1 MRTRSNSATLRCSR
15 FALHMPACS
24 CVGFQRLP
32 CNTTGSALARNGFGP
47 EWLWP
52 GMALARNGFG
62 PEWLWPGMALAR
74 NGSSKLGSA
83 GFLVHWTNHTGIA
96 DSTSTSGDPFGIPLS
111 ITDQYLSALHQTST
125 TSRYSW
131 TPLKTPSR
139 AVECPAARQAAGRC
153 GPAGA
158 RHAGFGLLRAP
169 SRLGPLRILLHCSNL
184 R

>member
-52 GMALARNGFG
+52 GMALARNG
-62 PEWLWPGMALAR
+62 
-74 NGSSKLGSA
+74 SSKLGSA

-96 DSTSTSGDPFGIPLS
+96 DSTSTSGDPFGISLS